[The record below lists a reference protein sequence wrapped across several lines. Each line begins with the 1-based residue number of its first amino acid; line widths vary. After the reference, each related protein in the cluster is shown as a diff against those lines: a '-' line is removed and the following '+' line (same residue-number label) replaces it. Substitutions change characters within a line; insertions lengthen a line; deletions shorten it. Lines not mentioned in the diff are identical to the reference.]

1 MEGTSTL
8 KTNVVDGNEG
18 IPASLIRQGL
28 IPCAP
33 YRPTPTVTTRL
44 LELFR
49 HSHLRCPHF
58 SIQAFVK
65 SLCDLHGLVFRPY
78 LATQFSICYDLFI
91 EIRAGVQK
99 LVDEALGR
107 DSPTWHLQNA
117 CSACTYR
124 LENEPPLVFD
134 MLVTMDGND
143 SLKRIIQKDL
153 PELSDEGNT
162 VMTGLSKEVFD
173 SRQVPGDYYI
183 SREKVNRW
191 ARDPVMQVLQTE
203 SVEAC

>member
-1 MEGTSTL
+1 
-8 KTNVVDGNEG
+8 
-18 IPASLIRQGL
+18 
-28 IPCAP
+28 
-33 YRPTPTVTTRL
+33 
-44 LELFR
+44 
-49 HSHLRCPHF
+49 
-58 SIQAFVK
+58 
-65 SLCDLHGLVFRPY
+65 
-78 LATQFSICYDLFI
+78 
-91 EIRAGVQK
+91 
-99 LVDEALGR
+99 
-107 DSPTWHLQNA
+107 
-117 CSACTYR
+117 
-124 LENEPPLVFD
+124 